1 MRVPPCSAKDVL
13 LTEGGKSAAAAQ
25 EARARD
31 SAFGE
36 KLGGLKKSEEKII
49 SCVLGPHS
57 DQQPLGSQLD
67 VLCGRLFFSPSPS
80 KLQD

>member
-13 LTEGGKSAAAAQ
+13 LTEGGRSAAAAQ

-49 SCVLGPHS
+49 VVCSALTQISSLSGPS
-57 DQQPLGSQLD
+57 
-67 VLCGRLFFSPSPS
+67 
-80 KLQD
+80 